1 MPGLAPAVQSFSF
14 LNGEVI
20 DPIYLAAVEAVEEAV
35 VNAIVAGEDVGGR
48 GRCGGFQTTRPD
60 LPLHRHQAA
69 GGPVPALKPGTG
81 SGQRG
86 AGHKRRSGGRQRPRV
101 RPGAVPGQ
109 QDGGC

>member
-48 GRCGGFQTTRPD
+48 GRCGWPGKMWRVSN
-60 LPLHRHQAA
+60 H
-69 GGPVPALKPGTG
+69 PA
-81 SGQRG
+81 
-86 AGHKRRSGGRQRPRV
+86 
-101 RPGAVPGQ
+101 
-109 QDGGC
+109 